1 MEEEKFGQVLKCKRA
16 DQFNPDTSFVC
27 SEHFTKEDF
36 ELNYKVQ
43 LVGGPTKKK
52 FKNCDKSKA
61 ILIILAIE
69 IHQSCSYSKSEF
81 QKFEILYL
89 KTEVNV
95 EWTQGE
101 PAQLPLTVAKKRPL

>member
-1 MEEEKFGQVLKCKRA
+1 MNCAVAVCKNNKFKSIKEGKDL
-16 DQFNPDTSFVC
+16 SFFTFPKDGRRKIWV
-27 SEHFTKEDF
+27 EHFTKEDF

-81 QKFEILYL
+81 
-89 KTEVNV
+89 
-95 EWTQGE
+95 
-101 PAQLPLTVAKKRPL
+101 